1 MGWGRI
7 FFLAN
12 GGGGGGADT
21 NLGNTDLTADANR
34 SYDVDGNILEFV
46 NGAVDVFKV
55 DGSTFKIGVSG
66 SEYTMPNAK
75 SGTNG
80 EFLMAAGT
88 LGDTAGWVTTQQELM
103 FSIGGVIAGGLAART
118 ALALPISGSTII
130 NIGAAAAP
138 TITNPIGGAGVF
150 MPDVNG
156 DFDGIDFC
164 ITCTFEGSIAASSA
178 IKFYYGKA
186 TTSSGVGSFTFTK
199 TLEAVATSLLTTVSG
214 DNILVTGSLALPA
227 GAGMYIFGIQNSVN
241 AALNTGNIS
250 VSGWVRF
257 KKSLVTS

>member
-1 MGWGRI
+1 MGWGKI

-12 GGGGGGADT
+12 GGGGGGTDT
-21 NLGNTDLTADANR
+21 NLGNADLTADANR
-34 SYDVDGNILEFV
+34 EYNVDGNILEFV
-46 NGAVDVFKV
+46 NGAVDVCKV

-66 SEYTMPNAK
+66 SEYALPTAK
-75 SGTNG
+75 SGANG
-80 EFLMAAGT
+80 EFLMAGGT
-88 LGDTAGWVTTQQELM
+88 LGDTPAWVDTQQELM
-103 FSIGGVIAGGLAART
+103 FSIGGVIAGGLAARS
-118 ALALPISGSTII
+118 AIALPISGSTII
-130 NIGAAAAP
+130 NIGAAASP

-164 ITCTFEGSIAASSA
+164 VSCTFEGTISASSA
-178 IKFYYGKA
+178 VKFYYAKA

-199 TLEAVATSLLTTVSG
+199 TLQATGTSLLTTVAG

-241 AALNTGNIS
+241 AVLNTGNIS

-257 KKSLVTS
+257 RKSLVTS